1 MSLKSKEIYNL
12 FGERLSDEIDS
23 RVMKNKTLSFK
34 KKSKAT
40 KEYLNYLYQHI
51 ASSIFKHYAHIASTM
66 RQTYRGKDTT
76 FWEIFRFLKSN
87 ISLDLLFFGCSFCNF
102 WLLANIFLFLQNN

>member
-1 MSLKSKEIYNL
+1 MSLAQRALYAQYSHRTHRHR
-12 FGERLSDEIDS
+12 GG
-23 RVMKNKTLSFK
+23 KTHA
-34 KKSKAT
+34 KAT

-51 ASSIFKHYAHIASTM
+51 VSSIFKHYAHIASTM